1 MFKMTNEQSNQISKD
16 NLVVG
21 GSQTLSFTVT
31 VDGVTIHHDVNG
43 NFFLVQNG
51 QYVPISLAELQKLDA
66 ERFGG
71 KLSARVEQ
79 ELTKPQEKPNY
90 ALYVG
95 IGLIVILL
103 LKG

>member
-1 MFKMTNEQSNQISKD
+1 MFNPPAGIVPTDK
-16 NLVVG
+16 LAVA
-21 GSQTLSFTVT
+21 GSQKFAFTVT
-31 VDGVTIHHDVNG
+31 VDGITIHHDVNG

-51 QYVPISLAELQKLDA
+51 QYVPISLADLQKLDV

-71 KLSARVEQ
+71 QLAARVEQ

-90 ALYVG
+90 ALYIGVG
-95 IGLIVILL
+95 LLVILL